1 MVFKK
6 RRILGPIPWLQN
18 FSLLGPGAWNL
29 HFGKHLS
36 LLHAKFAD
44 QTQLL

>member
-18 FSLLGPGAWNL
+18 LSFGAGALEPAFWQTS
-29 HFGKHLS
+29 LS

-44 QTQLL
+44 QTQLR